1 MAILPF
7 LTKLVKGDCPTE
19 LNIYILFIMYLLNTA
34 LTYLLFAY
42 KKSILEATQ
51 RNDYIS
57 MNDTI
62 TTGLTNVIQLI
73 LLLFW
78 KSIYVYYLYVM
89 TMLAFT
95 IINNILNARI
105 VDKKYPQ
112 YKCRGKLGEEER
124 KVIKKQVSGL
134 VVSRICQMTRNSFDS
149 IFVSAFIGLTMT
161 TIYNNYYYVVNSV
174 VGVMNIPLPDFE
186 KIHEQMIQ
194 MGKHA
199 DLSFLWIDYKKE
211 HPNGYQLAQF
221 YKLYRDFMVDTYG
234 TSKTSMP
241 VERIPGEKM
250 YIDWVGDQPE
260 LLLDT
265 TTGELRK
272 VHIFTTTLGFSSLVY
287 AEIFPDEKLPHFITG
302 TVHALSYYG
311 AVPKYLVPDN
321 LRTAVT
327 RHSKDELV
335 LQSAFSDLETFYDTI
350 ILPPPPRKP
359 KANQQLKI
367 MCVSWRRIW

>member
-1 MAILPF
+1 
-7 LTKLVKGDCPTE
+7 
-19 LNIYILFIMYLLNTA
+19 
-34 LTYLLFAY
+34 
-42 KKSILEATQ
+42 
-51 RNDYIS
+51 
-57 MNDTI
+57 
-62 TTGLTNVIQLI
+62 
-73 LLLFW
+73 
-78 KSIYVYYLYVM
+78 
-89 TMLAFT
+89 
-95 IINNILNARI
+95 
-105 VDKKYPQ
+105 
-112 YKCRGKLGEEER
+112 
-124 KVIKKQVSGL
+124 
-134 VVSRICQMTRNSFDS
+134 
-149 IFVSAFIGLTMT
+149 
-161 TIYNNYYYVVNSV
+161 
-174 VGVMNIPLPDFE
+174 
-186 KIHEQMIQ
+186 

-359 KANQQLKI
+359 KGKPTVENHVRFLETHLVEELKKDTYTSLEALNAAVKKIVADINQRPFQKKSDIRKSRMNGFEKYDKPRMNQLPGESYTLCDYKYFLKVPDNYHLEYDAHYYSVLYTYKGKPAI
-367 MCVSWRRIW
+367 LTMSLTLAKSRNRKYL

>member
-1 MAILPF
+1 MHDYNTILG
-7 LTKLVKGDCPTE
+7 VIE
-19 LNIYILFIMYLLNTA
+19 LRLSKVSYDAVQKRYRIGRSGIALIMNR
-34 LTYLLFAY
+34 Y
-42 KKSILEATQ
+42 K
-51 RNDYIS
+51 D
-57 MNDTI
+57 
-62 TTGLTNVIQLI
+62 
-73 LLLFW
+73 
-78 KSIYVYYLYVM
+78 
-89 TMLAFT
+89 
-95 IINNILNARI
+95 
-105 VDKKYPQ
+105 
-112 YKCRGKLGEEER
+112 
-124 KVIKKQVSGL
+124 SGL
-134 VVSRICQMTRNSFDS
+134 SLDDLRQMPTSKVVD
-149 IFVSAFIGLTMT
+149 L
-161 TIYNNYYYVVNSV
+161 IYPKENLRHKD
-174 VGVMNIPLPDFE
+174 IPLPDFE
-186 KIHEQMIQ
+186 KIHEQVIQ

-221 YKLYRDFMVDTYG
+221 YKLYRDFLVDTYG

-250 YIDWVGDQPE
+250 YIDWIGDQPE

>member
-1 MAILPF
+1 
-7 LTKLVKGDCPTE
+7 
-19 LNIYILFIMYLLNTA
+19 
-34 LTYLLFAY
+34 
-42 KKSILEATQ
+42 
-51 RNDYIS
+51 
-57 MNDTI
+57 
-62 TTGLTNVIQLI
+62 
-73 LLLFW
+73 
-78 KSIYVYYLYVM
+78 
-89 TMLAFT
+89 
-95 IINNILNARI
+95 
-105 VDKKYPQ
+105 
-112 YKCRGKLGEEER
+112 
-124 KVIKKQVSGL
+124 
-134 VVSRICQMTRNSFDS
+134 
-149 IFVSAFIGLTMT
+149 
-161 TIYNNYYYVVNSV
+161 
-174 VGVMNIPLPDFE
+174 
-186 KIHEQMIQ
+186 

-359 KANQQLKI
+359 KGY
-367 MCVSWRRIW
+367 RRKNVIGNSMKDSQNTPMFRYLQRYFF